1 LKLSTHM
8 LLQFLGFAAQ
18 GANLLTGSVPP
29 KYQPLVALGIS
40 VLQGVTAWIAHN
52 FNPDGSPASVAYIP
66 KEKQ

>member
-18 GANLLTGSVPP
+18 GANLLTGLVPP

-40 VLQGVTAWIAHN
+40 VLQGVTAWIGHN
-52 FNPDGSPASVAYIP
+52 YNPDGSPASVADIP